1 VMHSSTDVYDGLG
14 AEGRSRKEESCR
26 RASSLGHLD
35 LGHVRRLDIVGEDLT
50 LVLLHRAS
58 DARLGAKLRSDCERR
73 RDQWMLCETRRA
85 ESRDAQAIRPQ
96 GTTARASAMKPTS
109 DDAQSNPSLSYIV
122 TPKKGNCRRRR
133 FVRTDQSARLNK
145 RLAAH
150 GRAEDVAEE
159 RLSGL
164 ARRRVAVVDVAD
176 VEVGRKVDRVAV
188 QGAREGKS
196 ASGSSAPADDET
208 TK

>member
-1 VMHSSTDVYDGLG
+1 
-14 AEGRSRKEESCR
+14 
-26 RASSLGHLD
+26 
-35 LGHVRRLDIVGEDLT
+35 
-50 LVLLHRAS
+50 
-58 DARLGAKLRSDCERR
+58 
-73 RDQWMLCETRRA
+73 
-85 ESRDAQAIRPQ
+85 
-96 GTTARASAMKPTS
+96 MKPTS